1 MKSAMTLAVYNN
13 KNHNCSVSAGQETTD
28 ALTKQSRLSF
38 ELHVANIRRILL
50 VKLARLV
57 SVIVFLCVPF
67 GFSLNYYVLS
77 LMFVRLSIL

>member
-50 VKLARLV
+50 ARLV
-57 SVIVFLCVPF
+57 SVIVFLCVPI
-67 GFSLNYYVLS
+67 GFSLNYYVFS